1 MNIYYHTLVLEYDS
15 HVVVKELL
23 ELLIAEVDAELLK
36 PNVINFIINFIII
49 LMQICSNPL
58 NVKISK
64 PAMSRTPM
72 NTAFF

>member
-1 MNIYYHTLVLEYDS
+1 MNIYHHTLVLEYDS

-23 ELLIAEVDAELLK
+23 ELLVAEVDAELLK
-36 PNVINFIINFIII
+36 PSMTNVRSLDI

-58 NVKISK
+58 KVKISK